1 MIYLNNENDE
11 IILTCQQVAIDIK
24 EMMTARHL
32 GRVSSQLSYI
42 RHETPKNR
50 KKRVVPNKEKNWEKK
65 KTQQRK
71 NAK

>member
-1 MIYLNNENDE
+1 
-11 IILTCQQVAIDIK
+11 VAIDIK

-50 KKRVVPNKEKNWEKK
+50 KKRVVPNKEKNWEKLNNER
-65 KTQQRK
+65 TQ
-71 NAK
+71 NND